1 MAQLNPNFEIDFED
15 INSYEQIQLLNDT
28 QLAKE
33 NLLMHRAY
41 KEPSDDAIIKNHFS
55 SFTFVDFCPKIFP
68 TSRQSSATNN
78 MYPNCTNNSEQYLN
92 NDNTKS
98 GEASTSTGRVTLRH
112 YELETFSQLFDRIN
126 VWLKLNKDWRVVS
139 METLVYDCRTSFN
152 HTKSSIHH
160 TYLPKNTRGLRL
172 FLSPSKSRFSGPQK
186 IGCINV
192 VPRKVSGSHSAS
204 DDNELVEYE
213 SLDQILSRLN
223 ELLLTRPIE
232 GEFCLHNYER
242 GSLKE
247 TETNRPVI
255 ASSECE
261 RFTSV
266 IASPLLFLISYRSF
280 TFLPL
285 S

>member
-41 KEPSDDAIIKNHFS
+41 KEPSDDAVIKNHFS

-68 TSRQSSATNN
+68 TSRQSTASKN
-78 MYPNCTNNSEQYLN
+78 MYSNYTNNSEQYLN
-92 NDNTKS
+92 NDIES
-98 GEASTSTGRVTLRH
+98 GETSTPSTGRVTLRH

-126 VWLKLNKDWRVVS
+126 VWLKINKDWRVVS

-160 TYLPKNTRGLRL
+160 NCLPQNTRGLRL
-172 FLSPSKSRFSGPQK
+172 YLSPSKSRFSGPQK

-192 VPRKVSGSHSAS
+192 VPRKVSGSYSANDS
-204 DDNELVEYE
+204 DSEPVEYE
-213 SLDQILSRLN
+213 TLDQILSRLN

-232 GEFCLHNYER
+232 GKFCLHDYSAQR
-242 GSLKE
+242 S
-247 TETNRPVI
+247 R
-255 ASSECE
+255 
-261 RFTSV
+261 SV
-266 IASPLLFLISYRSF
+266 DHCLGQA
-280 TFLPL
+280 
-285 S
+285 